1 MRPVTDRHQISRP
14 KLAYLIDATAAPV
27 CMIAPISSWAAAVS
41 STAEDLDTGI
51 SGIQLFIRA
60 IPYNFYSLLTF
71 VFIITLTLLK
81 FDYGPMRGFEER
93 ARNTGDLSG
102 SAGSTEENAN
112 PKGRVIDLVIPVI
125 MLIILCTIGMLYVGG
140 FFGADTS
147 GMHRYGRATSS
158 VRSATRTRSSASP
171 GAASSR
177 WCSRSSTSS
186 PAASSASARLWAAS
200 PRASRP

>member
-1 MRPVTDRHQISRP
+1 
-14 KLAYLIDATAAPV
+14 
-27 CMIAPISSWAAAVS
+27 
-41 STAEDLDTGI
+41 
-51 SGIQLFIRA
+51 
-60 IPYNFYSLLTF
+60 
-71 VFIITLTLLK
+71 
-81 FDYGPMRGFEER
+81 MRGFEER

-147 GMHRYGRATSS
+147 GCTDYAGDFI
-158 VRSATRTRSSASP
+158 
-171 GAASSR
+171 GAFGNTDAFVGLPWGASSR

>member
-1 MRPVTDRHQISRP
+1 MFFRRRQNVGRWKSQDASPDMISVHHGSVDGIRLAE
-14 KLAYLIDATAAPV
+14 KLVRL
-27 CMIAPISSWAAAVS
+27 
-41 STAEDLDTGI
+41 LDI

-81 FDYGPMRGFEER
+81 FDYGAMRGFEER

-147 GMHRYGRATSS
+147 GCTDYAGDFIGAFGNTDAFVGS
-158 VRSATRTRSSASP
+158 VR
-171 GAASSR
+171 
-177 WCSRSSTSS
+177 CV
-186 PAASSASARLWAAS
+186 
-200 PRASRP
+200 